1 MALAEKLNHTDVN
14 AAFPTLVL
22 SECVLVYLKPE
33 ESKVILSFFRDY
45 FKGDIALLNYEMI
58 NPHDPFGKTMLEN
71 LEVNY
76 YFLNRIRI
84 EDADFR
90 EFMKCLMRQPRI
102 KEWRSY

>member
-45 FKGDIALLNYEMI
+45 FKGDLALLNYEMI

-71 LEVNY
+71 LEVKLL
-76 YFLNRIRI
+76 F
-84 EDADFR
+84 
-90 EFMKCLMRQPRI
+90 P
-102 KEWRSY
+102 